1 MPSHL
6 SKEECLDTDPSASSY
21 LIILLVICYLF
32 SALFSIIKTV
42 FTSVDRSSIPP
53 NAERQR
59 YYASKIEHVLE
70 HKSFLGILTSF
81 GRTFANSAFAIIA
94 FLLAQ
99 RLYPAFGAIEHAI
112 MAFGLSV
119 AVLTLFAYTVPRA
132 IAMRFYMSFAPM
144 VFTAY
149 SFFNAV
155 FYVFTAALSGTSNL
169 LLRVL
174 KYDERLAF
182 LSPEDKSR
190 MDERNDDEEGL
201 DENEREM
208 IRSIFEL
215 GETTVKEIM
224 VPRIDIKAL
233 DTTTDLPT
241 VIQTIKNAGH
251 SRIPVYRTSIDTIVG
266 ILYAKE
272 LISWISEHEESEWDL
287 EALIKKPYF
296 VPVSKKIDDL
306 MAEMKKTHIHMVVV
320 VDEYGGTAGIVTMED
335 ILEEIVGEIHDEY
348 DVGEE
353 QVVEVAPNIY
363 KVDPHVDLEDLGT
376 TIDIPLE
383 VDEDAEYNTLGGLI
397 YHEHGDVPKEDTE
410 LEYEGMKIR
419 VLQMDGQRIESVQVE
434 VVHDR
439 EQEEEEKNRNGNGN
453 GTNGK

>member
-1 MPSHL
+1 M
-6 SKEECLDTDPSASSY
+6 DTDPSASSY
-21 LIILLVICYLF
+21 LIILLVICYLL

-42 FTSVDRSSIPP
+42 FKSVDRSSIPP

-59 YYASKIEHVLE
+59 YYASKIEHALE
-70 HKSFLGILTSF
+70 HKTYLGILTSF
-81 GRTFANSAFAIIA
+81 GRTFANTLFAIIS
-94 FLLAQ
+94 FWLAQ
-99 RLYPAFGAIEHAI
+99 RLYPEYGAFEHGVS
-112 MAFGLSV
+112 AFVFSLV
-119 AVLTLFAYTVPRA
+119 VLTLFAYTIPRA
-132 IAMRFYMSFAPM
+132 VAIRFYMSFAPM

-149 SFFNAV
+149 SLFNAV

-169 LLRVL
+169 LLRAL
-174 KYDERLAF
+174 KYDEKLAF

-190 MDERNDDEEGL
+190 MAERKDDEEGL

-233 DTTTDLPT
+233 DTTADLPT
-241 VIQTIKNAGH
+241 VIQTIKKEGH
-251 SRIPVYRTSIDTIVG
+251 SRIPVYRTSIDTIAG

-272 LISWISEHEESEWDL
+272 LISWISEHDESEWDL
-287 EALIKKPYF
+287 EALMKKPYF

-306 MAEMKKTHIHMVVV
+306 MAEMKRTHIHMVVV

-376 TIDIPLE
+376 TIDVPLE

-410 LEYEGMKIR
+410 LEYEGMRIK

-434 VVHDR
+434 VVR
-439 EQEEEEKNRNGNGN
+439 EEVHEEGEKVRNGNGAN
-453 GTNGK
+453 GR

>member
-6 SKEECLDTDPSASSY
+6 SKEEYLDTDPSASSY
-21 LIILLVICYLF
+21 LIILLVICYLL
-32 SALFSIIKTV
+32 STLFSIIKTV
-42 FTSVDRSSIPP
+42 FKSVDRSSIPP

-59 YYASKIEHVLE
+59 YYASKIEHALE
-70 HKSFLGILTSF
+70 HKTYLGILTSF
-81 GRTFANSAFAIIA
+81 GRTFANTLFAVIS
-94 FLLAQ
+94 FWLAQ
-99 RLYPAFGAIEHAI
+99 RLYPEYGAFEHGVS
-112 MAFGLSV
+112 AFMFSLV
-119 AVLTLFAYTVPRA
+119 VLTLFAYTIPRA
-132 IAMRFYMSFAPM
+132 VAIRFYMSFAPM

-149 SFFNAV
+149 SLFNAV

-169 LLRVL
+169 LLRAL
-174 KYDERLAF
+174 KYDEKLAF

-190 MDERNDDEEGL
+190 MAERKDDEEGL

-233 DTTTDLPT
+233 DTTANLPT
-241 VIQTIKNAGH
+241 VIQTIKKEGH
-251 SRIPVYRTSIDTIVG
+251 SRIPVYRTSIDTIAG

-272 LISWISEHEESEWDL
+272 LISWISEHDESEWDL
-287 EALIKKPYF
+287 EALMKKPYF

-306 MAEMKKTHIHMVVV
+306 MAEMKRTHIHMVVV

-376 TIDIPLE
+376 TIDLPLE

-410 LEYEGMKIR
+410 LEYEGMRIK

-434 VVHDR
+434 IVHK
-439 EQEEEEKNRNGNGN
+439 EVHEEGEKVRNGNGAN
-453 GTNGK
+453 GR

>member
-1 MPSHL
+1 M
-6 SKEECLDTDPSASSY
+6 DTDPSASSY
-21 LIILLVICYLF
+21 LIILLVICYLL
-32 SALFSIIKTV
+32 STLFSIIKTV
-42 FTSVDRSSIPP
+42 FKSVDRSSIPP

-59 YYASKIEHVLE
+59 YYASKIEHALE
-70 HKSFLGILTSF
+70 HKTYLGILTSF
-81 GRTFANSAFAIIA
+81 GRTFANTLFAVIS
-94 FLLAQ
+94 FWLAQ
-99 RLYPAFGAIEHAI
+99 RLYPEYGAFEHGVS
-112 MAFGLSV
+112 AFMFSLV
-119 AVLTLFAYTVPRA
+119 VLTLFAYTIPRA
-132 IAMRFYMSFAPM
+132 VAIRFYMSFAPM

-149 SFFNAV
+149 SLFNAV

-169 LLRVL
+169 LLRAL
-174 KYDERLAF
+174 KYDEKLAF

-190 MDERNDDEEGL
+190 MAERKDDEEGL

-233 DTTTDLPT
+233 DTTANLPT
-241 VIQTIKNAGH
+241 VIQTIKKEGH
-251 SRIPVYRTSIDTIVG
+251 SRIPVYRTSIDTIAG

-272 LISWISEHEESEWDL
+272 LISWISEHDESEWDL
-287 EALIKKPYF
+287 EALMKKPYF

-306 MAEMKKTHIHMVVV
+306 MAEMKRTHIHMVVV

-376 TIDIPLE
+376 TIDLPLE

-410 LEYEGMKIR
+410 LEYEGMRIK

-434 VVHDR
+434 IVHK
-439 EQEEEEKNRNGNGN
+439 EVHEEGEKVRNGNGAN
-453 GTNGK
+453 GR

>member
-1 MPSHL
+1 
-6 SKEECLDTDPSASSY
+6 LDTDPSASSY
-21 LIILLVICYLF
+21 LIILLVICYLL
-32 SALFSIIKTV
+32 STLFSIIKTV
-42 FTSVDRSSIPP
+42 FKSVDRSSIPP

-59 YYASKIEHVLE
+59 YYASKIEHALE
-70 HKSFLGILTSF
+70 HKTYLGILTSF
-81 GRTFANSAFAIIA
+81 GRTFANTLFAVIS
-94 FLLAQ
+94 FWLAQ
-99 RLYPAFGAIEHAI
+99 RLYPEYGAFEHGVS
-112 MAFGLSV
+112 AFMFSLV
-119 AVLTLFAYTVPRA
+119 VLTLFAYTIPRA
-132 IAMRFYMSFAPM
+132 VAIRFYMSFAPM

-149 SFFNAV
+149 SLFNAV

-169 LLRVL
+169 LLRAL
-174 KYDERLAF
+174 KYDEKLAF

-190 MDERNDDEEGL
+190 MAERKDDEEGL

-233 DTTTDLPT
+233 DTTANLPT
-241 VIQTIKNAGH
+241 VIQTIKKEGH
-251 SRIPVYRTSIDTIVG
+251 SRIPVYRTSIDTIAG

-272 LISWISEHEESEWDL
+272 LISWISEHDESEWDL
-287 EALIKKPYF
+287 EALMKKPYF

-306 MAEMKKTHIHMVVV
+306 MAEMKRTHIHMVVV

-376 TIDIPLE
+376 TIDLPLE

-410 LEYEGMKIR
+410 LEYEGMRIK

-434 VVHDR
+434 IVHK
-439 EQEEEEKNRNGNGN
+439 EVHEEGEKVRNGNGAN
-453 GTNGK
+453 GR